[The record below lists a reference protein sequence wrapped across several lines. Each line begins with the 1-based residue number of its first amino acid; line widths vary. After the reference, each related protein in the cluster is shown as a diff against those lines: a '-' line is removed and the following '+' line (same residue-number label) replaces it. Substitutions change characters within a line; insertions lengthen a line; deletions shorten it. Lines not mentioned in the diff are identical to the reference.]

1 MAEMSAVALE
11 TRDAGI
17 PACAGMTEDLE
28 APFDRLRVSGSEER
42 DRLRLAEAV
51 AGALTTVL
59 NVTPS
64 VAETGPLVDVG
75 FTPAAPPQP
84 ATNNIKIKSRIIMR
98 TPRFKRRSH

>member
-1 MAEMSAVALE
+1 MPFVKSTALGWTTTLALPLLSAVASPTLLPSKFKKLHFAPLAETSAVALE
-11 TRDAGI
+11 TRDVGI

-64 VAETGPLVDVG
+64 VA
-75 FTPAAPPQP
+75 
-84 ATNNIKIKSRIIMR
+84 
-98 TPRFKRRSH
+98 